1 MAAFTASVTVV
12 WLGTTAS
19 AAARYSGLRS
29 VYMARRASVLEESG
43 LPPPTVSAS
52 SGRSKKR
59 MTPFWCSSRMF
70 SGRLMTPPPQE
81 SSCRPS

>member
-52 SGRSKKR
+52 SGRS
-59 MTPFWCSSRMF
+59 
-70 SGRLMTPPPQE
+70 
-81 SSCRPS
+81 